1 MKIKKKTLREHDL
14 FLFNVFLLVYY
25 IIISQLLIIIF

>member
-1 MKIKKKTLREHDL
+1 MKIKKKTLREYDL